1 MKTLYKDN
9 LPFEVE
15 EYPTVEDGIKA
26 EMSHGELSAAF
37 LVGDKL
43 WSIDRATPY
52 ARSIY
57 IDKGYTLFDT
67 DIMGTTTGYSLCPEP
82 EKELI

>member
-15 EYPTVEDGIKA
+15 EYSTVEDGIEA

-37 LVGDKL
+37 LVGDRL
-43 WSIDRATPY
+43 WGINRVTPY
-52 ARSIY
+52 ARTIY
-57 IDKGYTLFDT
+57 IDKGYTLFDS
-67 DIMGTTTGYSLCPEP
+67 DIMGTTTGYSLYPEA

>member
-15 EYPTVEDGIKA
+15 EYPTIEAGIKA
-26 EMSHGELSAAF
+26 EMSHGEKSTAF

-43 WSIDRATPY
+43 WCLDRATP
-52 ARSIY
+52 
-57 IDKGYTLFDT
+57 
-67 DIMGTTTGYSLCPEP
+67 
-82 EKELI
+82 